1 MITTLLT
8 ALFFIIAPSPN
19 ATAPT
24 AVTTAVAAPVTT
36 ATPDPIP
43 DGIRPLCTH
52 SVEPLCI

>member
-24 AVTTAVAAPVTT
+24 AVTAVTAPVTT

-43 DGIRPLCTH
+43 DGIRPLCIH